1 MTMSS
6 ICALVATVA
15 TMTSEAID
23 PVRSGAPLTITVRS
37 LRAQSEG
44 AEMLLQILLE
54 DGEHREHKTLILTTE
69 QYCEL
74 KPQRGVISE
83 EAYERLEEAA
93 QLCRALRSGENL
105 LSYGSNSV
113 QMLSRKLMQR
123 GYSREVATLAAEHL
137 ELRGLINEERDMQRE
152 VEKCLRKLWGAKRIS
167 SHLWSR
173 GFAADAMQ
181 GLSELL
187 EEIDFEQNCATLIQ
201 KHYGGVPDDAD
212 DRRRMV
218 AGLSRYGYS
227 ISEIRGAMKS
237 LQA

>member
-1 MTMSS
+1 MNLT
-6 ICALVATVA
+6 CASAVATR
-15 TMTSEAID
+15 MTNEA
-23 PVRSGAPLTITVRS
+23 VQAPDEDSLLTITVRT

-44 AEMLLQILLE
+44 AEMLLQLLIE
-54 DGEHREHKTLILTTE
+54 DGEHREYKNLVLTTE

-74 KPQRGVISE
+74 KPQRGRISE
-83 EAYERLEEAA
+83 AFYERLEEAA

-123 GYSREVATLAAEHL
+123 GYTREVSIKAAEL
-137 ELRGLINEERDMQRE
+137 LAQKGLIDEERDLQRE

-167 SHLWSR
+167 THLWSR
-173 GFAADAMQ
+173 GFAADAMR
-181 GLSELL
+181 ELPTL
-187 EEIDFEQNCATLIQ
+187 LAEIDFAQNCATLIQ
-201 KHYGGVPDDAD
+201 KHYGGVPNDAD